1 MITITMYCLLNS
13 KKNNIKMIL
22 NKNYIVKD
30 KFEIFA
36 INEKESTKKMYKSLI
51 CVFQTMITKQD

>member
-1 MITITMYCLLNS
+1 
-13 KKNNIKMIL
+13 MIL

-51 CVFQTMITKQD
+51 CVF